1 LDLVVPDI
9 DEAAF
14 DFLDRL
20 LLMDPYKCITIEDV
34 LHSFLFNNYRK
45 DASDEPSSE
54 ETFQLHLSSFI

>member
-1 LDLVVPDI
+1 MDLVVPDI

-45 DASDEPSSE
+45 GASDEPSSE
-54 ETFQLHLSSFI
+54 ETFQFDLNEY